1 LRTVRQRIRKLLGD
15 EGVEPKDWKESRSAG
30 MISTPGDRRGA
41 SFHAFDAPRGSPL
54 KDMLKERASIRVM
67 FSNDKMARKD
77 LPQLGAMKF
86 GQFNY
91 TSKNVRPQDLSR
103 TAKKTLGNGVRE
115 NILPPDYGMFPEEAM
130 TRFRQERG
138 LLRHLNIV
146 RVPRPVIM
154 CQGEVRQA
162 MAAKVQKEEKK
173 EPTTLAGAVR
183 ALNKL
188 NDGKVTTA
196 QQRLRDKGTKV
207 LDLSDSSVEIVAEVK
222 GNRER
227 ERKPVVRLT
236 PPVVNEVVIPVR
248 QVFEPIRQVVE
259 PVRQVSEPAR
269 QVSESVRHVIEPV
282 DNPVD
287 VLDMGDGSDDPDRD
301 KIILQRIKVQLEMDR
316 LAKYEAEYKLK
327 MENRRRMR

>member
-86 GQFNY
+86 RQFNY
-91 TSKNVRPQDLSR
+91 TSRNVRPQDLSR

-115 NILPPDYGMFPEEAM
+115 TILPPDYIVFPEEAM

-146 RVPRPVIM
+146 KVPRPVIV

-173 EPTTLAGAVR
+173 VVNEPTTLAGAVR
-183 ALNKL
+183 AHNKL

-196 QQRLRDKGTKV
+196 QQRLRDKETKV

-222 GNRER
+222 GNPER

-248 QVFEPIRQVVE
+248 QVVE
-259 PVRQVSEPAR
+259 PVR

-282 DNPVD
+282 VKPMD

-316 LAKYEAEYKLK
+316 LAKYEAEYVLK